1 MLPTALTTM
10 GTLAAIVSRTISGE
24 PSVNEGNHEHV
35 E

>member
-1 MLPTALTTM
+1 MLPTALTTT